1 MWHPILCPT
10 DLASSIERLEVLKT
24 EMSSD
29 MASGLPPAVAT
40 FLPLLEQISEGI
52 QVFDEQGSL
61 LYANEIAAKNLGFAT
76 PTAFL
81 KAHLGRF
88 CGLQI
93 VTFCNAAGVPL
104 PHDDYPCVQALKGQR
119 VAEQTLH
126 FRDRQQRDRCLAI
139 RAMPLRDDHGTVRY
153 GAVLSRD
160 LTTTQAIAQKLDQT
174 TRQLRQLVD
183 VIPSLVACLDAQEHH
198 VYANEAYLKA
208 FRTTAADLSGSC
220 LPAIV
225 GPVLYQQLQLPLK
238 QALQGELADICLP
251 INSFQTRLQYSRVSI
266 IPQFEG
272 PKVAG
277 VYLIFSQISA
287 HAHTNDLLQTETN
300 FFRHS
305 LEAASVGTWDWHLI
319 NQELLWSLPQEQL
332 FGVTPGSFDGQPET
346 FFQLVHEADH
356 DDLKAAIAAAMKTQ
370 QQFAAEF
377 RVRLPNQQIRW
388 LAQRG
393 QVLRDPEGRV
403 ARMVGVTFDTTAQHT
418 AQALLVQQMQRDR
431 LIAKLSQELSHTD
444 QVKKVLPQVFE
455 SVRQHLQLDR
465 LVLIDLREEAG
476 AIMAEARTTVIESM
490 SDWQMRHPWSVKTV
504 YLEKFR
510 LGHPVGLADVQQQSL
525 SEAEL
530 SFLNFFDVQADL
542 SIPLLEGEQ
551 FWGLLSAQSR
561 QPRDWLSEEIRLLE
575 TVGRVV
581 STAIQR
587 DRLHDYL
594 TRANRKLKRF
604 AYLDGLTQVANR
616 RRFEHFLH
624 QEWRRLMR
632 EQSSLALIM
641 VDIDHFK
648 AYNDVYGHQAGDDC
662 LRRVAGILRGAVQ
675 RPADMV
681 ARYGGEE
688 FVVVLP
694 NTDVQGAE
702 TIGEKIQILI
712 HRAQIPH
719 EGSRVSQ
726 SITLSLGIAALYPHP
741 LKVPDDLISL
751 ADQALYQAKE
761 KGRDRV
767 VVAPSDPGSH

>member
-1 MWHPILCPT
+1 
-10 DLASSIERLEVLKT
+10 LEVLKT
-24 EMSSD
+24 AMSSD
-29 MASGLPPAVAT
+29 LAPGIPPAVAT
-40 FLPLLEQISEGI
+40 FLPLLEQIDEGV

-61 LYANEIAAKNLGFAT
+61 LYANERAANNLGFAT

-81 KAHLGRF
+81 KAHRGRF

-93 VTFCNAAGVPL
+93 VTFCSAAGVPL
-104 PHDDYPCVQALKGQR
+104 PPDDYPCVQALKGQR

-139 RAMPLRDDHGTVRY
+139 RAVPLRDDHGTVRY

-160 LTTTQAIAQKLDQT
+160 LTTAQAISQKLEQKD
-174 TRQLRQLVD
+174 RQLRQMVD
-183 VIPSLVACLDAQEHH
+183 LIPSLVACLDAQEHH

-208 FRTTAADLSGSC
+208 FRTAAADLPGSF
-220 LPAIV
+220 LQAVV

-251 INSFQTRLQYSRVSI
+251 VNSLQLPLRYNRVSL
-266 IPQFEG
+266 IPRLEG
-272 PKVAG
+272 AKVAG
-277 VYLIFSQISA
+277 AYLIFSPISA
-287 HAHTNDLLQTETN
+287 HQHTNDLLQTETD

-319 NQELLWSLPQEQL
+319 HQELLWSSPQEQL
-332 FGVTPGSFDGQPET
+332 FGLTPGSFDGQPET

-356 DDLKAAIAAAMKTQ
+356 GTLKAAIAAAMETR

-388 LAQRG
+388 VAQRG
-393 QVLRDPEGRV
+393 QVLRNPQGRV
-403 ARMVGVTFDTTAQHT
+403 TRMVGVTFDTTAQHT

-431 LIAKLSQELSHTD
+431 LIAKLSQDISRTD
-444 QVKKVLPQVFE
+444 QVTKALPEVFE
-455 SVRQHLQLDR
+455 TVRQHLQLDR
-465 LVLIDLREEAG
+465 LVLINLREEAG
-476 AIMAEARTTVIESM
+476 EVIAEARTAMVESM
-490 SDWQMRHPWSVKTV
+490 SDWQMRHPWSVKAV
-504 YLEKFR
+504 YLEKFQ
-510 LGHPVGLADVQQQSL
+510 LGHPVGIADVQQQSL

-530 SFLNFFDVQADL
+530 SFLDFFEVQADL
-542 SIPLLEGEQ
+542 SIPLLEGDQ
-551 FWGLLSAQSR
+551 LWGLLSAQSR
-561 QPRDWLSEEIRLLE
+561 QPRDWLPEEIRLLE
-575 TVGRVV
+575 TVGMLV

-604 AYLDGLTQVANR
+604 AYLDGLTQVPNR

-632 EQSSLALIM
+632 EQSPLALIM

-662 LRRVAGILRGAVQ
+662 LRRVAGILRSAIQ

-688 FVVVLP
+688 FAIVLP
-694 NTDVQGAE
+694 NTNVEGAE
-702 TIGEKIQILI
+702 TIAEKIQILI

-719 EGSRVSQ
+719 QGSLVSK
-726 SITLSLGIAALYPHP
+726 SVTLSMGLAALYPHP
-741 LKVPDDLISL
+741 LKAPDDLIGL
-751 ADQALYQAKE
+751 ADQALYQAKDN
-761 KGRDRV
+761 GRDRV
-767 VVAPSDPGSH
+767 VAAPYKNGSH